1 LKTED
6 EAMRTK
12 SSAVPRVVG
21 LGGSLRSR
29 SSSLRALEAA
39 LAGAAEA
46 GAVVDLLDVRDLD
59 LPLYGRDDEVIP
71 PGAVRLADSVADSDA
86 MIWSSPMYHGT
97 VSGAFKNA
105 LDWLQLLADRDP
117 PFLTYK
123 PVGLISTAAGVQGLQ
138 AINTMEFVVR
148 ALRGW
153 AVPLVIPVARASEA
167 LGHDG
172 PVHDPALAARLHELG
187 REVVSA
193 ARLFTAERS
202 A

>member
-1 LKTED
+1 MSNERGPL
-6 EAMRTK
+6 
-12 SSAVPRVVG
+12 PRIVG

-29 SSSLRALEAA
+29 SSSLRALETA

-46 GAVVDLLDVRDLD
+46 GAIVDLLNVRDLD
-59 LPLYGRDDEVIP
+59 LPLYGRDEGVTP
-71 PGAVRLADSVADSDA
+71 PGAVRLAESVGASDG

-105 LDWLQLLADRDP
+105 LDWLQLLADFDP

-123 PVGLISTAAGVQGLQ
+123 PVGLISAAAGVQGLQ

-153 AVPLVIPVARASEA
+153 AVPLVVPVARAHEA
-167 LGHDG
+167 LGGDG
-172 PVHDPALAARLHELG
+172 PVRDPALDGRLRQLG